1 MFHLRYLPLFFLQQ
15 LINLFYILRDPV
27 LFTKNL
33 KVGLIPDQHDF
44 LEFPIRMIFK
54 TRNLFT
60 GADAATEDR
69 PLEGRVVGFR
79 GGMFLFS

>member
-44 LEFPIRMIFK
+44 LEFPIRMILK
-54 TRNLFT
+54 PATCSPVQMLQRRT
-60 GADAATEDR
+60 G
-69 PLEGRVVGFR
+69 
-79 GGMFLFS
+79 